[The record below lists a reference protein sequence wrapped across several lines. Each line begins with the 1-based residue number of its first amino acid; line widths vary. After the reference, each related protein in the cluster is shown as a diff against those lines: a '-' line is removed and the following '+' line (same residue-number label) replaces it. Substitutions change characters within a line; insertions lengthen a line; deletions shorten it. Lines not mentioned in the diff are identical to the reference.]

1 MDRILRSIL
10 ILVAVLGVVGCMTVI
25 ALGALVAGGV
35 LMLVPV
41 GSSQGPGSQPTI
53 VVVNRPGAADLDGT
67 EWVLTSLYGNNLV
80 EGSNITLNFGEGS
93 VGGFAGCNGY
103 GGGYTAADDGTLMI
117 PEIAVTA
124 QLCQAP
130 DGVMPQEDAY
140 IQALGNAAAY
150 RVTDGRLEIDN
161 GSGETTLAFSIKEE
175 FAMDP
180 RDLVGTQ
187 WELLSVNG
195 IPPVEGSEI
204 TIAFTEDE
212 ISGNAGCRGYRG
224 TYRASGDDISFP
236 ELGMTEPDCSG
247 PEALILQEGGYTT
260 SLEWATNYRLS
271 EGKLEI
277 ITARGETL
285 LYGPLQQEPVTT
297 PAVTI
302 SPTSG
307 PSGTLVQVV
316 ASAFPAHTEV
326 SVGLGPANSEFSEVA
341 RGTTDAEGFF
351 SIQIPVEGEA
361 GMDWVFAVAA
371 EGQPGVVSSDLFH
384 ITN

>member
-1 MDRILRSIL
+1 MNRVPRSIL
-10 ILVAVLGVVGCMTVI
+10 ILVAVLGVVGCTAVI

-35 LMLVPV
+35 LMFVPV
-41 GSSQGPGSQPTI
+41 GSSQGPDSQPTI
-53 VVVNRPGAADLDGT
+53 VVVNRPAAVDLDGT
-67 EWVLTSLYGNNLV
+67 EWVLTSLYGSDLV

-124 QLCQAP
+124 QLCEAP
-130 DGVMPQEDAY
+130 DGVMPQEEAY
-140 IQALGNAAAY
+140 VQALGNAAAY

-161 GSGETTLAFSIKEE
+161 ASVETTLVFAVKEE

-180 RDLVGTQ
+180 RDLVGTE

-195 IPPVEGSEI
+195 IPPLEGSEI

-224 TYRASGDDISFP
+224 TYRASGDDICFP
-236 ELGMTEPDCSG
+236 ELGMTELDCPG
-247 PEALILQEGGYTT
+247 PEALILQEGEYTT

-271 EGKLEI
+271 EENLEI

-285 LYGPLQQEPVTT
+285 VYAAMLEETVTT
-297 PAVTI
+297 PAVSI

-307 PSGTLVQVV
+307 PSGTLVEVV
-316 ASAFPAHTEV
+316 ASAFPANTEL

-341 RGTTDAEGFF
+341 KGTTDAEGFF
-351 SIQIPVEGEA
+351 SIQIPVAGEA

-371 EGQPGVVSSDLFH
+371 DGQPGVVSPDLFH
-384 ITN
+384 ITD